1 MEENWTSKAII
12 TPIVE
17 YDYVRIDINN
27 KIAEVNIIDY
37 KQQNIVMRLFID
49 IHKNEIKKTGTL
61 ENYTLDEDETIDSI
75 LENIK
80 HFIKE
85 GISTP

>member
-1 MEENWTSKAII
+1 MEDNWTSKAIMS
-12 TPIVE
+12 PIVE

-27 KIAEVNIIDY
+27 KMAEVNVIDY
-37 KQQNIVMRLFID
+37 KQQNIVMRLLID

-61 ENYTLDEDETIDSI
+61 ENYTLDEDATIHSI

-80 HFIKE
+80 YFIKE
-85 GISTP
+85 GISNP

>member
-1 MEENWTSKAII
+1 MEDNWTSKAII

-37 KQQNIVMRLFID
+37 KQQNIVMKLFID
-49 IHKNEIKKTGTL
+49 ICKNEIKKTGTL
-61 ENYTLDEDETIDSI
+61 ENYNLDEDETIDSI
-75 LENIK
+75 LDNIRY
-80 HFIKE
+80 FIKE
-85 GISTP
+85 GISNP